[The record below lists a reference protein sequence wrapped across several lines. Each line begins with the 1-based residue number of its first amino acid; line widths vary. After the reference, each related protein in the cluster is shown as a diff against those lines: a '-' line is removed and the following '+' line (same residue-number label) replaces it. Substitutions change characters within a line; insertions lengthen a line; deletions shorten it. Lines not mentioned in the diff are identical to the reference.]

1 MIIAILNQ
9 HDNADRC
16 MIARSLAV
24 LRARSGR
31 KVCLVAA
38 GSAQGT
44 GNWCSERST
53 AGVLPTIASRSAG
66 RHAEKVESLRRHFN
80 DIVVD
85 AGTHNTDDCY
95 GVLVAAKLALV
106 PVRGDAIDLGRQY
119 ALIERIRAARMYNHG
134 LRTLFVTVGGNGEPS
149 ADERAAALAHVARL
163 DGSTLATTTLRN
175 LTGFHYGPGR
185 CICDA
190 ETCDPDSAR
199 QMRELCE
206 EVFASAT
213 AAQGS
218 SHDPRIALPMLPG
231 RAFTAL

>member
-31 KVCLVAA
+31 KVCLVATGA
-38 GSAQGT
+38 AQGAE
-44 GNWCSERST
+44 NWCTERST

-66 RHAEKVESLRRHFN
+66 RNAEKVESLRRHFN
-80 DIVVD
+80 DVVVD

-95 GVLVAAKLALV
+95 GLLVAAKLALV

-119 ALIERIRAARMYNHG
+119 ALIERIRAARLFNHG
-134 LRTLFVTVGGNGEPS
+134 LRTLFVAVGGSSEPS
-149 ADERAAALAHVARL
+149 ADERAATRAHVSRL
-163 DGSTLATTTLRN
+163 DGATLATTTLRN

-185 CICDA
+185 CVCDA

-199 QMRELCE
+199 QLRELYD
-206 EVFASAT
+206 EVYASAN
-213 AAQGS
+213 APQGS
-218 SHDPRIALPMLPG
+218 SQDPRIALPMLPG